1 MNLYDLIQKIPA
13 FISSHLKSK
22 PEPAKM
28 LGHFHLGLRYDMSTW
43 QSSNHSPVFPCQWER
58 PIRTKKSDMQQ
69 APPRYKTTDLS
80 AVVTD

>member
-13 FISSHLKSK
+13 FISWHLKGK
-22 PEPAKM
+22 ADPTTM

-43 QSSNHSPVFPCQWER
+43 QSSNHSPVFPCQWEKPVR
-58 PIRTKKSDMQQ
+58 SKKSQ
-69 APPRYKTTDLS
+69 APPPPRYKTTDLS

>member
-13 FISSHLKSK
+13 FISWHLKGK
-22 PEPAKM
+22 AEPTTM

-43 QSSNHSPVFPCQWER
+43 QSSNHSPVFPCQWEKPVR
-58 PIRTKKSDMQQ
+58 GKKLE
-69 APPRYKTTDLS
+69 APPPRYKTTDLS

>member
-13 FISSHLKSK
+13 FISSNLKSK
-22 PEPAKM
+22 AELVKM
-28 LGHFHLGLRYDMSTW
+28 LGQFHLGLRYDMSSW

-58 PIRTKKSDMQQ
+58 LIRSTRSDQQ
-69 APPRYKTTDLS
+69 DHPRYKTSDLS

>member
-22 PEPAKM
+22 AEPAKM
-28 LGHFHLGLRYDMSTW
+28 LGLFHLGLRYDMSSW

-58 PIRTKKSDMQQ
+58 LIRSKKSDKQD
-69 APPRYKTTDLS
+69 PPRYKTSDLS